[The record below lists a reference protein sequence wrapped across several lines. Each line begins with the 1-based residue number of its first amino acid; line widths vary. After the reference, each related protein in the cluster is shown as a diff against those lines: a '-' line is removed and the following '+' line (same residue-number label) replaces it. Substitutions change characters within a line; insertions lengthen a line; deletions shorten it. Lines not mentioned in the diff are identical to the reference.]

1 MRKYLLLI
9 LFCIIFFNKSFS
21 QELKR
26 IGILGLSGISVN
38 DSVLTSLG
46 MDKTDGVAVTA
57 VRDNTTAA
65 ELKLNVNDIIV
76 KILNTD
82 VKAYKNITDVFK
94 LLREGDDIS
103 FTIKRNK
110 EIILL
115 EGKVVP
121 KPKETYDNAEVIYDA
136 VKFQNGYLRT
146 IITKPKT
153 GDKHPAIFF
162 IPGYTCYSLDN
173 LGMHPYGQLFKALV
187 DKGYVLMRVEKPGM
201 GDCENT
207 PDCFECDLNTEVGAF
222 EKGYEKMLEYDFVDK
237 DNIIVFGHSLG
248 GIEGPIIA
256 EKYNPKGIIVYGTG
270 VNTWYE
276 YLLEMFRFQ
285 NPLMGVPY
293 LENEKHIQAMIP
305 LLYDYL
311 IQKKTPV
318 DLSANSEYK
327 KLMESDM
334 EYDGKNHL
342 WSRDYHYWQQIQ
354 DINLTEYWAKLK
366 SEVFVIW
373 GECDFEAFSRF
384 DHESIIEIVNQ
395 SNPGKGTFYVLPNT
409 DHAFAK
415 VESVKKDAELMRT
428 GQYVKYMRDNFN
440 QALPGKIDE
449 WIKRIL
455 K

>member
-1 MRKYLLLI
+1 MKKFYFFILLVSF
-9 LFCIIFFNKSFS
+9 LFNIANG

-26 IGILGLSGISVN
+26 IGILGIATAPVN
-38 DSVLTSLG
+38 DSILSSLG
-46 MDKTDGVAVTA
+46 VEKTNGVIVTA
-57 VRDNTTAA
+57 VRPNTTAS
-65 ELKLNVNDIIV
+65 EI
-76 KILNTD
+76 KILENDVITKIINSD
-82 VKAYKNITDVFK
+82 VKTYKNITDVF
-94 LLREGDDIS
+94 LMLREGDKIS
-103 FTIKRNK
+103 FTVIRNK
-110 EIILL
+110 ETISLT
-115 EGKVVP
+115 GKVIP
-121 KPKETYDNAEVIYDA
+121 KPKETYENSEVIYDK

-153 GDKHPAIFF
+153 GEKHPAIFF

-173 LGMHPYGQLFKALV
+173 LGSHPYGQLFKSLV

-201 GDCENT
+201 GDCEGT
-207 PDCFECDLNTEVGAF
+207 PDCFEIDLNTEVEAF

-248 GIEGPIIA
+248 GIEGPMVA
-256 EKYNPKGIIVYGTG
+256 EKFNPRGIVVYGTG

-285 NPLMGVPY
+285 NPLMGISY
-293 LENEKHIQAMIP
+293 LENEKHIQSMIP

-311 IQKKTPV
+311 IQKKTPAE
-318 DLSANSEYK
+318 LSANSDYK

-334 EYDGKNHL
+334 EYDGKTHL
-342 WSRDYHYWQQIQ
+342 WSRDYKYWQQIQ
-354 DINLTEYWAKLK
+354 DLNLTEYWAKIK
-366 SEVFVIW
+366 SNVLVIW

-395 SNPGKGTFYVLPNT
+395 NNPGKGTFYVLPNT

-415 VESVKKDAELMRT
+415 VESVKKDAELMKSGT
-428 GQYVKYMRDNFN
+428 YSKYMRENFN
-440 QALPGKIDE
+440 TNLTDKIDE
-449 WIKRIL
+449 WINSIL